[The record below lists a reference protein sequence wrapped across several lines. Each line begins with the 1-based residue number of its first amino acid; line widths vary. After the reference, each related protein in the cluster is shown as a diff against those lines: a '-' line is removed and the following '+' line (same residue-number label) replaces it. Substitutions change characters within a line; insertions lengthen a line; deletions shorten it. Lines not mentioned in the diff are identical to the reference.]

1 MLKMYH
7 DQANAGSTP
16 DFWEENW
23 ENNRFEEAVKFCR
36 IDPLRPLF
44 EKYSKPG
51 SLMLEGGCGMGQYLA
66 YYAARGRRVIGLD
79 FAFSTLRKF
88 HARETNVPLTCG
100 DVSKLP
106 FADGSFDLYY
116 SGGVV
121 EHFEGGAE
129 ASLSEARR
137 VLKKDGVLLISVPYF
152 SPLRR
157 LLAPFKKKEW
167 RKTPNP
173 GVDSDEKF
181 PDRKFFQYAYRKK
194 EFEKMLSGAG
204 LAVRE
209 TVGYSFIWGLY
220 DIPFLSGAQSDPG
233 SNTPEKAAPAS
244 LNMEEL
250 IADERPPSLLKR
262 LLISED
268 TKIPVAGT
276 FIRFICWTS
285 ANMMMYVCTRDR

>member
-88 HARETNVPLTCG
+88 HAREKDVPLTCG
-100 DVSKLP
+100 DVSRLP

-157 LLAPFKKKEW
+157 ALLPFKKKEW
-167 RKTPNP
+167 RKTPAP
-173 GVDSDEKF
+173 AVDADEKF
-181 PDRKFFQYAYRKK
+181 TDRRFFQYAYRKK
-194 EFEKMLSGAG
+194 EFEKMLSAAG

-220 DIPFLSGAQSDPG
+220 DIPFLSGAHGDPG
-233 SNTPEKAAPAS
+233 SKTPEKESPAA

-250 IADERPPSLLKR
+250 IAYERPPSLLKR

-285 ANMMMYVCTRDR
+285 ANMMMYVCTRD